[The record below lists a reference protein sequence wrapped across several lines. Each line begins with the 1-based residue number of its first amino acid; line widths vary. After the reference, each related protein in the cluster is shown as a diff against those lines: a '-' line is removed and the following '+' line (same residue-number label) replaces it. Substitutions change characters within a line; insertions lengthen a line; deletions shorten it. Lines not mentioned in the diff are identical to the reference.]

1 MSRPHHIMNIFRL
14 SGDFIHL
21 LSIILLWMKMSRTR
35 SCSGKMDRGLEKLL

>member
-35 SCSGKMDRGLEKLL
+35 SCSGKRGVDIEWLL